1 MGKMTYRVNLNYF
14 KFDFDDPF
22 TAGNFAELAKAN
34 FSGGGYDSKIDV
46 TVEYLTKDEAE
57 PAEEGKE

>member
-14 KFDFDDPF
+14 KFDFDDPI

-34 FSGGGYDSKIDV
+34 FSAGGYDNKMDV
-46 TVEYLTKDEAE
+46 TVEYLTENEADR
-57 PAEEGKE
+57 AEGGNE

>member
-14 KFDFDDPF
+14 RFDFDDPI

-34 FSGGGYDSKIDV
+34 FSGGGYDNKMDV
-46 TVEYLTKDEAE
+46 VVEYLTKDEATK
-57 PAEEGKE
+57 AQEGNE